1 MDTLGNADEIGDDD
15 YADYEQARR
24 SPVMS
29 QVTSTETL
37 AVTAL
42 VVSVCSFFAGGF
54 FQFLYFVVSNQGDGP
69 TTQYLVSSAPTA
81 LFSAIAVALGVTVAR
96 RPTTDR
102 WTAGLAGAGLIVGG
116 IWIVITVVGA
126 VLVLTMGEPIDQ
138 GF

>member
-1 MDTLGNADEIGDDD
+1 MDTLGNADEMGDDE
-15 YADYEQARR
+15 YADYAPARR
-24 SPVMS
+24 SQVMS

-37 AVTAL
+37 AIAAL
-42 VVSVCSFFAGGF
+42 VVSVCSFFASGF
-54 FQFLYFVVSNQGDGP
+54 FQFLYFVVSGPGDGP

-96 RPTTDR
+96 RPADR

-116 IWIVITVVGA
+116 LGIVITVVGA
-126 VLVLTMGEPIDQ
+126 VLVLTLGEPLDQ